1 MNTNLQS
8 QQSRHRQQQSV
19 QKFMSKESSKS
30 EDLNAS
36 DNNMLIRRKEIHNI
50 PLSIYVTGHSPNNTY
65 NSYFSKNPIIM
76 ANTKKGEDVRGASS
90 ATERDEASKI
100 DIPHPND
107 V

>member
-19 QKFMSKESSKS
+19 QKYMSKESTKS
-30 EDLNAS
+30 EDANAS

-50 PLSIYVTGHSPNNTY
+50 PLSIYVTGHSPKNTS

-76 ANTKKGEDVRGASS
+76 ANTKKRDDSHVASS

-100 DIPHPND
+100 AIPHPND